1 MQNYIL
7 RYDLHAY
14 FFVGTLNSP
23 RSLFTKRREFVNNNT
38 VQRHWLF
45 VYTKLNRVSKLE
57 DFLPWIFLYDVIAC
71 MVT

>member
-14 FFVGTLNSP
+14 FLVRTSNSP

-45 VYTKLNRVSKLE
+45 IYTKLNDVAAAATTVSAAGGTIC
-57 DFLPWIFLYDVIAC
+57 D
-71 MVT
+71 T